1 MTILGLPEHLKN
13 YSLAYFEYFATG
25 EGLTIEAELLNSADQ
40 ETTIGFG
47 GFEFEII
54 PSVVEKEWQNQKY
67 LELNPEFE
75 ATFLKW
81 FGAAAWQAFAKVC
94 VEHKNVLDLKTVLHY
109 NLS

>member
-1 MTILGLPEHLKN
+1 MQIFGLPEHLRN

-25 EGLTIEAELLNSADQ
+25 EGLTIEAELLNSRDQ

-81 FGAAAWQAFAKVC
+81 FGAAAWQAFSQVC
-94 VEHKNVLDLKTVLHY
+94 VQRKNVLDLKMELHY